1 MQSPT
6 PKSLH
11 RLSIDNPWFAVHPL
25 FWTLQHLRLLHCYFQ
40 HLDSAITTSSSP
52 SSVADK
58 DLTLHSRRLAKIRS
72 PIVKSISVG
81 HLLCHQ
87 GSPMEKVDGSP
98 PFLFA
103 GRGVHLPECHIF
115 RVRATGIQK
124 RPIVG
129 YYHYNNVARER
140 QRALTPKSHPNG
152 SYNYPVSRIYQRRL
166 RNVAPALW
174 FEDPYL
180 VCILLSLAQL
190 QRRRRQLP
198 RPKTFNARLL
208 VTNKSDTTHAHIF
221 QADIPYDVLET
232 LDHPTLDMENIKWPT
247 IRHIQVPFEPY
258 SSFAERIVVQLVDDE
273 YKSDVKTQASMIP
286 RGEKRKRDKSD
297 AMGQRRNVKSLDSM
311 RLAAVSLANG

>member
-1 MQSPT
+1 MLGGTGMSNSVSVLPFKQCASHHGIPISYIKSNRDIVARDAPSTMQSPT

-25 FWTLQHLRLLHCYFQ
+25 LWTSQHLRLLHCYFQ
-40 HLDSAITTSSSP
+40 HLDSVITTSSSP

-87 GSPMEKVDGSP
+87 GSPLEKLDGSHA
-98 PFLFA
+98 FLFA
-103 GRGVHLPECHIF
+103 GRSVQIPECHIF
-115 RVRATGIQK
+115 RVHATDIQQ

-129 YYHYNNVARER
+129 YYHYDNVARER
-140 QRALTPKSHPNG
+140 QRAMTARSHPNG
-152 SYNYPVSRIYQRRL
+152 SYNLPVARIYQRRL

-190 QRRRRQLP
+190 QRRRSQLP
-198 RPKTFNARLL
+198 RPKTFNVSPSLYL
-208 VTNKSDTTHAHIF
+208 PPL
-221 QADIPYDVLET
+221 IPLT
-232 LDHPTLDMENIKWPT
+232 FL
-247 IRHIQVPFEPY
+247 RHGC
-258 SSFAERIVVQLVDDE
+258 L
-273 YKSDVKTQASMIP
+273 
-286 RGEKRKRDKSD
+286 
-297 AMGQRRNVKSLDSM
+297 
-311 RLAAVSLANG
+311 

>member
-1 MQSPT
+1 MQPPT

-25 FWTLQHLRLLHCYFQ
+25 FWTLQHLRLLHCHFQ
-40 HLDSAITTSSSP
+40 HLDSAITTASSP

-87 GSPMEKVDGSP
+87 GSPLEKVGGSP

-103 GRGVHLPECHIF
+103 GRVVHLPECHVF
-115 RVRATGIQK
+115 QVRATGIQQ
-124 RPIVG
+124 RPVVG
-129 YYHYNNVARER
+129 YYHYNNIARER
-140 QRALTPKSHPNG
+140 QRALTPKSHPTG
-152 SYNYPVSRIYQRRL
+152 GYNYPVSRIYQRRL

-180 VCILLSLAQL
+180 
-190 QRRRRQLP
+190 
-198 RPKTFNARLL
+198 ARLL

-258 SSFAERIVVQLVDDE
+258 SSFAERTVVQLVDDE
-273 YKSDVKTQASMIP
+273 YKPDVKTQASMIP
-286 RGEKRKRDKSD
+286 RGEKRKRDESD